1 MTVCD
6 LWRVLSPGI
15 EIEIHSGGVEIA
27 NDLPFYFSNDLS
39 FQLISDRLHH
49 SQFKKGHKSM
59 EARMEANAIIHAE
72 GL

>member
-27 NDLPFYFSNDLS
+27 NDLPFYFNDDLLNRKIERIKNIKKNK
-39 FQLISDRLHH
+39 LIIEV
-49 SQFKKGHKSM
+49 F
-59 EARMEANAIIHAE
+59 
-72 GL
+72 